1 VTPERRRL
9 ILIGG
14 GLLAAILVVLGVIL
28 VLPGER
34 PAAPASAADAPS
46 APAPTTNRPAATDV
60 VRKFL
65 AAFEKGDAATAGG
78 LTDGTAAATAQL
90 AAVWRGLGPQSMS
103 AEPGTVTSPAAGAST
118 AQAPLN
124 VTWTFGPARVWT
136 YASTLPL
143 VKVGADWKVH
153 WTPTLVHPELTA
165 ESNLVLRAGATG
177 QPAVL
182 DRDGAPLLVW
192 QSDGAKPVD
201 AAVAPLLT
209 PAMARVAGS
218 NGGAEGWQV
227 VLVDAAGADRKTLA
241 GAAGSG
247 QSEPVASTLRIGVQ
261 KSAQAAV
268 NTVSLPAM
276 LVAIEPSTGDILAV
290 AQNSAAGAD
299 PLALH
304 GQYPPGSTFK
314 IVTATAVLEAGAADV
329 NTVLS
334 CPSEITIGSRTI
346 PNEEHVQAG
355 EVAMHTAFARSC
367 NTTFGKLAADL
378 PAAGLR
384 DAASQYGLNA
394 DFVIPGI
401 STETGKVEPAES
413 STQRIEDGIGQGRVQ
428 ASPLGSALMSAT
440 VASGKA
446 LTPRLW
452 RTMPTQVTNGYQ
464 APPRAVLDKVRSMMR
479 EVVTAG
485 TAKALAGRG
494 AVFGK
499 TGTAQFGTGEHAHG
513 WFTGYRGDVAFA
525 VFVDGGE
532 SSKPAVA
539 IAGTFLGGVG

>member
-1 VTPERRRL
+1 MTPERRRWVL
-9 ILIGG
+9 VCG
-14 GLLAAILVVLGVIL
+14 GLLAVAIVVVAVIL
-28 VLPGER
+28 VLPSGT
-34 PAAPASAADAPS
+34 APKPS
-46 APAPTTNRPAATDV
+46 ADPVEPAPTQVNRPTAADV
-60 VRKFL
+60 VTKFL

-78 LTDGTAAATAQL
+78 LTDSTAAATAQL
-90 AAVWRGLGPQSMS
+90 AAVWRGLGPKSVS
-103 AEPGTVTSPAAGAST
+103 AKPGALPGPADGAGT
-118 AQAPLN
+118 AQTPL
-124 VTWTFGPARVWT
+124 TIAWTFGEERVWT
-136 YASTLPL
+136 YPSTLPL
-143 VKVGADWKVH
+143 VKAGGDWKVH

-165 ESNLVLRAGATG
+165 ESSLVLKAGGPAS

-182 DRDGAPLLVW
+182 DRDGTPLLVW
-192 QSDGAKPVD
+192 QAGGAKPVD
-201 AAVAPLLT
+201 DAVAPLLT

-218 NGGAEGWQV
+218 NGGANGWQV
-227 VLVDAAGADRKTLA
+227 VLVDAAGAERKTLA
-241 GAAGSG
+241 GAAGGG
-247 QSEPVASTLRIGVQ
+247 QTEPITSTLSVRTQ
-261 KSAQAAV
+261 KAAQAAV
-268 NTVSLPAM
+268 DRMSQPAA
-276 LVAIEPSTGDILAV
+276 LVAIQPSTGDILAV

-299 PLALH
+299 PIALH

-314 IVTATAVLEAGAADV
+314 IVTATAVLEAGTADI

-334 CPSEITIGSRTI
+334 CPREITIGSRTI

-378 PAAGLR
+378 PAAGLS

-401 STETGKVEPAES
+401 VNETGKVEPAGS
-413 STQRIEDGIGQGRVQ
+413 TTQRIEDGIGQGHVQ
-428 ASPLGSALMSAT
+428 ASPFGSALMSAT
-440 VASGKA
+440 VAAGKA

-452 RTMPTQVTNGYQ
+452 RTVPTQVTKGYQ

-485 TAKALAGRG
+485 TASALAGRG

-499 TGTAQFGTGEHAHG
+499 TGTAQFGSGEHAHG
-513 WFTGYRGDVAFA
+513 WFTGYRGDLAFA

-532 SSKPAVA
+532 SSKPAVGTA
-539 IAGTFLGGVG
+539 STFLGGVG

>member
-1 VTPERRRL
+1 MTPERRRL

-14 GLLAAILVVLGVIL
+14 GLLAVTLLVLGVIL

-34 PAAPASAADAPS
+34 SPTRASADD
-46 APAPTTNRPAATDV
+46 PAGPATTSRPAATEV
-60 VRKFL
+60 VRKFA
-65 AAFEKGDAATAGG
+65 AAFETGDATTAGG
-78 LTDGTAAATAQL
+78 LTDSAAAATAQL
-90 AAVWRGLGPQSMS
+90 AAVRRGLGPQTVS
-103 AEPGTVTSPAAGAST
+103 AKPGAIAGPAAGAST
-118 AQAPLN
+118 ARAPLTI
-124 VTWTFGPARVWT
+124 VWTFGPARVWT

-143 VKVGADWKVH
+143 VKDGVDWKVH
-153 WTPTLVHPELTA
+153 WTPALVHPELTA
-165 ESNLVLRAGATG
+165 ETNLVLRAGATG
-177 QPAVL
+177 QPAVV

-192 QSDGAKPVD
+192 ASDGAKPVD
-201 AAVAPLLT
+201 AALAPLLT

-218 NGGAEGWQV
+218 NGGAAGWQV
-227 VLVDAAGADRKTLA
+227 ALVDATGAERKTLA
-241 GAAGSG
+241 GAAGGG
-247 QSEPVASTLRIGVQ
+247 QNEPVASTLGIGVQ

-268 NTVSLPAM
+268 DTVSGPAM
-276 LVAIEPSTGDILAV
+276 LVAIQPSTGDILAV

-334 CPSEITIGSRTI
+334 CPSEITVGSRTI

-355 EVAMHTAFARSC
+355 EVPMHTAFARSC
-367 NTTFGKLAADL
+367 NTTFGKLAAGL
-378 PAAGLR
+378 PATGLR
-384 DAASQYGLNA
+384 DAADQYGQNA

-413 STQRIEDGIGQGRVQ
+413 TTQRIEDGIGQGRVQ

-440 VASGKA
+440 VARGTA

-452 RTMPTQVTNGYQ
+452 RSIPTEVTNGYQ

-539 IAGTFLGGVG
+539 IAGTFLGGVR